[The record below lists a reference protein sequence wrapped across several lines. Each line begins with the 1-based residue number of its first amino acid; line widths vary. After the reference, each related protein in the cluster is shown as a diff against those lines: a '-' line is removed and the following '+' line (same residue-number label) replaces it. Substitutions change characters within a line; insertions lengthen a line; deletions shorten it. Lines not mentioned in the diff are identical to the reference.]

1 MVEAGQCEI
10 TMEEGLLRLLGR
22 FHEDKTILIFWNE
35 IWNEIWNKIWNKIWN
50 VLNPMHMK
58 RLQVAKFGNGPA
70 RRHRNP
76 KLWILTKL
84 VHSKCITAPQMTIF
98 AFWLVN

>member
-1 MVEAGQCEI
+1 MPYSGLQINMVEAGQCEI

-58 RLQVAKFGNGPA
+58 RLMAAKNGNTE
-70 RRHRNP
+70 
-76 KLWILTKL
+76 I
-84 VHSKCITAPQMTIF
+84 
-98 AFWLVN
+98 